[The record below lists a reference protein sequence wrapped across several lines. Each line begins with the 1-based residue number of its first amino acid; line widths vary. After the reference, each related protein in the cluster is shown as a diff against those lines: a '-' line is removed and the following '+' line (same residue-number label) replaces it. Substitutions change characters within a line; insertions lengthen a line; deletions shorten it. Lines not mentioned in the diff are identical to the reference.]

1 MQTFKGVLLAFPGQ
15 SFLLLPSFPLS
26 RVSLCLPAPRLQ
38 HSSAAHLLG
47 AQSPQA
53 SPPGRSTAALGVHG
67 CGVGMGGLFLSLS
80 FSIFLCLTSKAQ
92 GKHWYRRKPCPQVRW
107 SLPCSD
113 EQISR
118 SSVSLVCSYGPPT
131 TTAAGLCLSRAE
143 LL

>member
-1 MQTFKGVLLAFPGQ
+1 MH
-15 SFLLLPSFPLS
+15 FLGNLFFFCLHFRSHGYLCVFPLPGFS
-26 RVSLCLPAPRLQ
+26 TVVLPTCSEPSLLRLHPQ
-38 HSSAAHLLG
+38 EE
-47 AQSPQA
+47 AQQLWVC
-53 SPPGRSTAALGVHG
+53 TGVG
-67 CGVGMGGLFLSLS
+67 WGMGGLFLSLS

-131 TTAAGLCLSRAE
+131 AAGLCLSGAE